1 MDKIKVLVAD
11 DEADYLSL
19 MQERIEFWGYEVIL
33 APDGQTALTLIKEKQ
48 PDIIILDYFMPGMD
62 GMAVLKEIRKF
73 DQKIPVIM
81 FTAHADIKN
90 IKGAQEL
97 GVSAFIPKLSTYS
110 TDIQAS
116 LRSVLAIE
124 QKKII
129 RAKSS
134 NNG

>member
-1 MDKIKVLVAD
+1 MDKIKVLVVD
-11 DEADYLSL
+11 DEIDYLSL
-19 MQERIEFWGYEVIL
+19 MQERIEFWGYEVIS
-33 APDGQTALTLIKEKQ
+33 AQDGKTALAAIKEKH

-73 DQKIPVIM
+73 DQKIAVIM

-116 LRSVLAIE
+116 LRSILDIE

-129 RAKSS
+129 KAK
-134 NNG
+134 G